1 MQWDASADFGVQKQT
16 LVDLAREFAE
26 KTVPSCREKI
36 VDLSMAFIKDDAVVL
51 THSYSRVVMQ
61 ILLAAARRGNSI
73 SVIVTESRPSGL
85 GLKTY
90 DELTSAGIPTT
101 VIGDA
106 ATAYM
111 GEKVDPRPRRRRGR
125 VRERR
130 PAQLHRH
137 TQPRPRRQGLPE
149 TVLRSRREV
158 SWQTSSARFIDDA
171 HGTTPTLSLSY
182 KFLRIF
188 PLSQFDL
195 PTPSASPLHA
205 STARP
210 DATPTL
216 SSSASATDEDPGKD
230 KLRGTRLMTR
240 EMEEKNPAVDYT
252 SPDLVTF
259 LFSDVGVLTP
269 SGVGDALLAVYGGNA
284 D

>member
-1 MQWDASADFGVQKQT
+1 MTQDASSSFDIVSAYHELLASSPSTPMPIASIFALCDVITHVPSNTTSELIALINTHSSRLKAALPNPVPATAGLDLFKRLVVTMQWDASADFGVQKQT

-111 GEKVDPRPRRRRGR
+111 GEK
-125 VRERR
+125 
-130 PAQLHRH
+130 
-137 TQPRPRRQGLPE
+137 
-149 TVLRSRREV
+149 
-158 SWQTSSARFIDDA
+158 I
-171 HGTTPTLSLSY
+171 
-182 KFLRIF
+182 
-188 PLSQFDL
+188 
-195 PTPSASPLHA
+195 
-205 STARP
+205 
-210 DATPTL
+210 
-216 SSSASATDEDPGKD
+216 
-230 KLRGTRLMTR
+230 
-240 EMEEKNPAVDYT
+240 
-252 SPDLVTF
+252 DLV
-259 LFSDVGVLTP
+259 LVGAEGVCE
-269 SGVGDALLAVYGGNA
+269 SGGLLNCIGTLNLALVAKAYRKPFYA
-284 D
+284 AAER